1 MQILL
6 STGCEVM
13 EVGTVVSCQKYGAG
27 VVVEDLGMGEQFK
40 LVDWFCG
47 EKSVIGSA
55 WVSESVYKQTR
66 DKGYKKVKVWKLQ
79 GMKEMHLIHVLSEVK
94 K

>member
-1 MQILL
+1 
-6 STGCEVM
+6 M
-13 EVGTVVSCQKYGAG
+13 EVGTVVSCKKYGTG
-27 VVVEDLGMGEQFK
+27 VIVEDLGMGEGFK

-66 DKGYKKVKVWKLQ
+66 DKKGYKKVKVWKLA
-79 GMKEMHLIHVLSEVK
+79 GMKETHFIHVLSEIRK
-94 K
+94 

>member
-1 MQILL
+1 MDI
-6 STGCEVM
+6 
-13 EVGTVVSCQKYGAG
+13 GTVVGCSKYGAG
-27 VVVEDLGMGEQFK
+27 VIVEDLGMGEGFK

-47 EKSVIGSA
+47 VKSVIGSA

-66 DKGYKKVKVWKLQ
+66 DKGYKKVKVWKLA
-79 GMKEMHLIHVLSEVK
+79 GMKETQFVHVLSEVK